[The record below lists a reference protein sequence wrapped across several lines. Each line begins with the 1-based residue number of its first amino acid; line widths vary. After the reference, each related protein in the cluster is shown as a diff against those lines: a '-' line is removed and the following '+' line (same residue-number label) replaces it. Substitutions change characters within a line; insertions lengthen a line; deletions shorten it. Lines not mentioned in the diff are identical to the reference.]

1 MEFAVI
7 HAINDPAGWKE
18 VTSQDHSWPDDFEN
32 PVYVLTP
39 EGDRGLCV
47 WRAPSRDALQSELDR
62 VFGRVAVNEV
72 FPVKVQKIEASPAEA
87 AEGTSRPGV

>member
-7 HAINDPAGWKE
+7 HTIKDPAGWLE
-18 VTSQDHSWPDDFEN
+18 VTSQNRSFPDDFEN

-39 EGDRGLCV
+39 EGDRGICV

-72 FPVKVQKIEASPAEA
+72 FPVKVQHIEAS
-87 AEGTSRPGV
+87 